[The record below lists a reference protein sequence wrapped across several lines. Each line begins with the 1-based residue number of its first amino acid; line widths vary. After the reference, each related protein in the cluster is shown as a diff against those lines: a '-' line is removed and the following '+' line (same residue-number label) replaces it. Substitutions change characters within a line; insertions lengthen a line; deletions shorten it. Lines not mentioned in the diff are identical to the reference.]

1 MKKKIKITFLL
12 DPKNN
17 WMEKYIKKNFL
28 AVNKKFQFKISK
40 NYQRV
45 FKQNIVFIL
54 GYTKILPNNFLKKNN
69 LNLVVHESNLPKG
82 KGFSPVQWQILKNQN
97 KIPIC
102 LIEAIETVDS
112 GPILAKSSFNLE
124 GNELNEEIRLKQ
136 AVATIKIIKK
146 FLKKFPNFSQ
156 KKQVGLPT
164 FYKRRYP
171 KDSLLDLNKSLKNN
185 FNLLRIADN
194 LNYPAYFIYKGK
206 KYILKIYKD

>member
-1 MKKKIKITFLL
+1 MKKKICFLL
-12 DPKNN
+12 DKNN
-17 WMEKYIKKNFL
+17 NWL
-28 AVNKKFQFKISK
+28 LHHCKKFVNINKRHNIKIFYNFRK
-40 NYQRV
+40 IFNYDYIFV
-45 FKQNIVFIL
+45 L
-54 GYTKILPNNFLKKNN
+54 GFTKILPDYFLQKNN
-69 LNLVVHESNLPKG
+69 LIMVIHESNLPKG

-102 LIEAIETVDS
+102 LIEANETVDS

-171 KDSLLDLNKSLKNN
+171 KDSLLDPNKSLKNN